1 MNEQSTED
9 KIREAARKVFIRDGM
24 SGARMQEIA
33 DEAGINK
40 ALLHYYYRSKEQLFN
55 AVFEEVL
62 KNFVPRLFE
71 TLNSDLPLEV
81 KVYQIAERYTHM
93 LLEHREMPIFILTE
107 LQRHPERLLNK
118 LPAGRRVFSKLE
130 NQLKEEAAQGKIQE
144 IPLEMF
150 VINLISMMVFPFA
163 AKSLYK
169 EVMGM
174 TDQEYL
180 DFVKARMLFVPK
192 FFMNAL
198 RP

>member
-1 MNEQSTED
+1 MGEQSTED
-9 KIREAARKVFIRDGM
+9 KIREAARKVFVRDGM

-62 KNFVPRLFE
+62 KNFVPKLFE
-71 TLNSDLPLEV
+71 TLNSELPLEV
-81 KVYQIAERYTHM
+81 KIYQISERYTYL
-93 LLEHREMPIFILTE
+93 LLEHRDLPLFILTE
-107 LQRHPERLLNK
+107 LQRNPERLLNK
-118 LPAGRRVFSKLE
+118 IPSGRMVFSKLE
-130 NQLKEEAAQGKIQE
+130 NQLKEEASRGNIQE

-150 VINLISMMVFPFA
+150 VINLISMLVFPFA
-163 AKSLYK
+163 ARALYK
-169 EVMGM
+169 GVMGM
-174 TDQEYL
+174 TDEAYL